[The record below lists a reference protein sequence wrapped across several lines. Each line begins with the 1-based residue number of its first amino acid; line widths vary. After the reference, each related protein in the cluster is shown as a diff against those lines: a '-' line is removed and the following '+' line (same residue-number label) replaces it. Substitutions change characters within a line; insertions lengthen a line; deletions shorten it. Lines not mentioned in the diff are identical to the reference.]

1 MTSNQIPKPNL
12 APKLFRLAITGILLF
27 WVINRVGF
35 DQVIDALQ
43 GADLLFIGISM
54 LVFQVG
60 VGLRSFRWWL
70 LLRGS
75 FFQVSYRYVLGLMYI
90 TELYIGASPI
100 SYVGDMVRILEFKK
114 GNSKVVTAGIV
125 LLDRMLGLAG
135 MVSLALIALAMGSQL
150 LPVEL
155 TLSLTAIALLILMSA
170 IVILQGSVG
179 RRLIALFPDRFSRA
193 RENWLMP
200 FTQALTGAKK
210 AHMLLAF
217 ALSMLNTATTVFNH
231 YLVALG
237 VGIKLGIGLFF
248 IFSPIVNLSL
258 LLPTIS
264 GLGIREV
271 GYQILLEPFDVSADI
286 AVALGIG
293 VYLSRLSASLIGG
306 AYYLL
311 WNLRRESPAQ

>member
-1 MTSNQIPKPNL
+1 MTASEATKRNISPQII
-12 APKLFRLAITGILLF
+12 RLAITGILLF

-35 DQVIDALQ
+35 DQVFDALQ
-43 GADLLFIGISM
+43 GADFRFIGISI

-75 FFQVSYRYVLGLMYI
+75 SFQVGYRYVLGLMYI
-90 TELYIGASPI
+90 TELYLGATPT
-100 SYVGDMVRILEFKK
+100 SYAGDLVRILEFKK

-125 LLDRMLGLAG
+125 VLDRMLGLAG
-135 MVSLALIALAMGSQL
+135 MVSLALIALAMGSQQ

-155 TLSLTAIALLILMSA
+155 TLSLTAIALSILMST
-170 IVILQGSVG
+170 IVILQGSIIH
-179 RRLIALFPDRFSRA
+179 RLIALFPVRFSRA

-217 ALSMLNTATTVFNH
+217 TLSILNTVITIFNH
-231 YLVALG
+231 YLVAVG

-258 LLPTIS
+258 MLPTIS
-264 GLGIREV
+264 GLGLREV
-271 GYQILLEPFDVSADI
+271 GYQILLGPFDVSANI
-286 AVALGIG
+286 AIALGIG

-306 AYYLL
+306 VYYLL
-311 WNLRRESPAQ
+311 WNLRRKSPSQ

>member
-1 MTSNQIPKPNL
+1 MTSDQIPKRNL
-12 APKLFRLAITGILLF
+12 APKLFRLALTGFLLG
-27 WVINRVGF
+27 WVISRVGLKQIV
-35 DQVIDALQ
+35 DTLR
-43 GADLLFIGISM
+43 GADLRFILISM

-75 FFQVSYRYVLGLMYI
+75 SFQVSYRYVLGLMYI
-90 TELYIGASPI
+90 TELYIGATPT
-100 SYVGDMVRILEFKK
+100 SYAGDLVRILEFKK
-114 GNSKVVTAGIV
+114 GKSKVVTAGIV

-135 MVSLALIALAMGSQL
+135 MVSLALIALALGSQL
-150 LPVEL
+150 LPIEL
-155 TLSLTAIALLILMSA
+155 TLSLTAIALSILLST
-170 IVILQGSVG
+170 IVILQGSFVH
-179 RRLIALFPDRFSRA
+179 RLIALVPARFSRA

-217 ALSMLNTATTVFNH
+217 ALSMLNTVTTVLNH
-231 YLVALG
+231 YLVAVG

-258 LLPTIS
+258 MLPTIS
-264 GLGIREV
+264 GLGLREV
-271 GYQILLEPFDVSADI
+271 GYQILLGPFDVPANVAI
-286 AVALGIG
+286 ALGIG

-306 AYYLL
+306 VYYLL
-311 WNLRRESPAQ
+311 WNLRRESPSQ